1 MEKNIVVIRSI
12 DEYVNSNIND
22 EYLKDSVVVYCR
34 VSSLGQ
40 VDGNSLEVQQNKG
53 VEFYKNNKDLEF
65 DNIIVLRE
73 EGKSGDDYDN
83 ETLVVRELLGICVSK
98 IEKGLIKD
106 FWVYDSSRL
115 SRSSELSLIIFKI
128 FNDNSCRYYINN
140 ELRNI
145 DDIDS
150 SLMLKILSVFDE
162 YENFKRHN
170 KLMVGKIEH
179 LKLNKWKGG
188 KINFGY
194 KIGEN
199 SKIEIDHED
208 SKVVKK
214 LFDLYNKGG
223 NLEELK
229 IYLNTHNILPPTST
243 KKLWNTNSLKNI
255 LRNEIYIGKMNVE
268 VKLLKNRS
276 KEYCREKGKII
287 NITQYTPRIIS
298 DKVFKSV
305 NEKIEINSR
314 SKKGENNLK
323 YDYLLRGKC
332 FCGYC
337 GGKMLINSNKNENKK
352 VFYCGWSVRK
362 FKGDES
368 VKCGKDYSRQINI
381 DVVED
386 LVWNELIRCFKES
399 YKVKEEFR
407 KESLEVIYNEK
418 ETPKLEIEKNKK
430 SIKHYY
436 KNILRLEDNLVE
448 LLRKKLT
455 LNLSEK
461 HYLSLE
467 GSINEEI
474 KVYRNKI
481 LEIEKRIEI
490 INNGI
495 EWYDWLDEF
504 DKLYDTIKNYRTFK
518 QKHSF
523 ITKYINKVDVD
534 WDKDNSTHTLTITFN
549 MNIVRDER
557 IRKEKYVF
565 ELLEGTNVSEIHN
578 INHTKLNNQLK
589 KKNKLNS
596 VVQNHSTVT
605 DLARFRG

>member
-1 MEKNIVVIRSI
+1 
-12 DEYVNSNIND
+12 
-22 EYLKDSVVVYCR
+22 
-34 VSSLGQ
+34 
-40 VDGNSLEVQQNKG
+40 
-53 VEFYKNNKDLEF
+53 
-65 DNIIVLRE
+65 
-73 EGKSGDDYDN
+73 
-83 ETLVVRELLGICVSK
+83 
-98 IEKGLIKD
+98 
-106 FWVYDSSRL
+106 
-115 SRSSELSLIIFKI
+115 
-128 FNDNSCRYYINN
+128 
-140 ELRNI
+140 
-145 DDIDS
+145 
-150 SLMLKILSVFDE
+150 MLKILSVFDE

-255 LRNEIYIGKMNVE
+255 LRNEIYIGKINVE

-305 NEKIEINSR
+305 NEKIELNSR

-605 DLARFRG
+605 DLARLRG